1 MYEINI
7 LEKYFFQI
15 CSMLYKVLKQ
25 NLSLICKLQLSRE
38 LYKPFISCSYIEL
51 HCSKRRERGTGKSRR
66 RARRSGSPPGSV
78 RNSVKDQ
85 GKFHSAVSHDDTT
98 EGALHWFQ
106 DESGK
111 VQCLFLNIWIFFS
124 FYQMFSQMT

>member
-7 LEKYFFQI
+7 FEEF
-15 CSMLYKVLKQ
+15 V
-25 NLSLICKLQLSRE
+25 
-38 LYKPFISCSYIEL
+38 L
-51 HCSKRRERGTGKSRR
+51 HCSKRRERGTEKSRR

-106 DESGK
+106 DESGN
-111 VQCLFLNIWIFFS
+111 VYFLISGFF
-124 FYQMFSQMT
+124 FHILPVPDV